1 MTDPVEDLETRLGHR
16 FENRALLEQALT
28 HSSFANE
35 RGLEQDNE
43 RLEFLGDSV
52 LGLVVANR
60 LFRSDPAAPEGVLSR
75 TRSHVV
81 SSEALARRAREL
93 DLGPALRLGHGE
105 DQSGGREKPS
115 LLADALEAVIGAVFV
130 DGGLQAARELVE
142 PWIGAEAADTMD
154 ALDAKSNLQE
164 SLQSQG
170 LEPPFYR
177 HVGRDGP
184 DHDPVFHVECWVGGR
199 VVAAA
204 SGHSKKEAERR
215 AAARALAGLENADR

>member
-1 MTDPVEDLETRLGHR
+1 MLK
-16 FENRALLEQALT
+16 QALT

-52 LGLVVANR
+52 LGLVVADR
-60 LFRSDPAAPEGVLSR
+60 LFRRDPSAPEGVLSR

-81 SSEALARRAREL
+81 SAEALARRAREL
-93 DLGPALRLGHGE
+93 DLGSALRLGHGE

-142 PWIGAEAADTMD
+142 PWVEAEAAETMD
-154 ALDAKSNLQE
+154 ALDAKSDLQE
-164 SLQSQG
+164 SLQGRG
-170 LEPPFYR
+170 LDPPSYR

-184 DHDPVFHVECWVGGR
+184 DHDPLFHVECWIGGR
-199 VVAAA
+199 AVAAA
-204 SGHSKKEAERR
+204 SGHSKKVAERR
-215 AAARALAGLENADR
+215 AAARALAGMEKGRP

>member
-1 MTDPVEDLETRLGHR
+1 MTDPVEALEVRLGHR

-52 LGLVVANR
+52 LGLVVADR
-60 LFRSDPAAPEGVLSR
+60 LFRGDPSAPEGVLSR

-81 SSEALARRAREL
+81 SAEALARRAREL

-130 DGGLQAARELVE
+130 DGGLRAARELVE
-142 PWIGAEAADTMD
+142 PWIEAEAAETMD
-154 ALDAKSNLQE
+154 ALDAKSDLQE

-184 DHDPVFHVECWVGGR
+184 DHDPVFHVECWIGDR
-199 VVAAA
+199 AVAAA

-215 AAARALAGLENADR
+215 AAARALAAMERADR

>member
-1 MTDPVEDLETRLGHR
+1 M
-16 FENRALLEQALT
+16 LEQALT

-52 LGLVVANR
+52 LGLVVADR
-60 LFRSDPAAPEGVLSR
+60 LFRGDPSAPEGVLSR

-81 SSEALARRAREL
+81 SAEALARRAREL
-93 DLGPALRLGHGE
+93 DLGSALRLGHGE
-105 DQSGGREKPS
+105 DHSGGREKPS

-130 DGGLQAARELVE
+130 DGGLGAARELVE
-142 PWIGAEAADTMD
+142 PWIEAEATETMD
-154 ALDAKSNLQE
+154 ALDAKSDLQE

-184 DHDPVFHVECWVGGR
+184 DHAPVFHVECWIAGR
-199 VVAAA
+199 TVATA

-215 AAARALAGLENADR
+215 AAARALAAIERADR

>member
-1 MTDPVEDLETRLGHR
+1 M
-16 FENRALLEQALT
+16 LEQALT

-60 LFRSDPAAPEGVLSR
+60 LFRGDRSAPEGVLSR

-130 DGGLQAARELVE
+130 DGGLQAARDLVE
-142 PWIGAEAADTMD
+142 PWIEAEAAETMD
-154 ALDAKSNLQE
+154 ALDAKSDLQE

-184 DHDPVFHVECWVGGR
+184 DHDPVFHVECWIGGR
-199 VVAAA
+199 AVTMA

-215 AAARALAGLENADR
+215 AAARALAGLKPGPSP

>member
-1 MTDPVEDLETRLGHR
+1 
-16 FENRALLEQALT
+16 LLEQALT

-35 RGLEQDNE
+35 RGMEQDNE

-52 LGLVVANR
+52 LGLVVADR
-60 LFRSDPAAPEGVLSR
+60 LFRRHPSAPEGILSR

-93 DLGPALRLGHGE
+93 KLGSALQLGHGE

-130 DGGLQAARELVE
+130 DGGLQAARDLVE
-142 PWIGAEAADTMD
+142 SWIEAEAGETMD
-154 ALDAKSNLQE
+154 PLDVKSDLQE
-164 SLQSQG
+164 SLQGRG
-170 LEPPFYR
+170 LDPPSYR

-184 DHDPVFHVECWVGGR
+184 DHDPVFHVECWIEGR
-199 VVAAA
+199 AVAAA
-204 SGHSKKEAERR
+204 SGHSKKVAERR
-215 AAARALAGLENADR
+215 AAARALAGMEKADR

>member
-1 MTDPVEDLETRLGHR
+1 M
-16 FENRALLEQALT
+16 LEQALT

-35 RGLEQDNE
+35 RGLERDNE

-52 LGLVVANR
+52 LGLIVADR
-60 LFRSDPAAPEGVLSR
+60 LFRGHPSAPEGVLSR

-81 SSEALARRAREL
+81 SSQALARRARAL

-130 DGGLQAARELVE
+130 DGGLQAARDLVE
-142 PWIGAEAADTMD
+142 PWIEAEAAEAMD
-154 ALDAKSNLQE
+154 ALDAKSDLQE
-164 SLQSQG
+164 SLQGQG

-177 HVGRDGP
+177 HIGRDGP
-184 DHDPVFHVECWVGGR
+184 DHDPVFHVECWIGGR
-199 VVAAA
+199 EVAAA
-204 SGHSKKEAERR
+204 SGRSKKQAERR
-215 AAARALAGLENADR
+215 AAARALAAISA

>member
-1 MTDPVEDLETRLGHR
+1 M
-16 FENRALLEQALT
+16 LEQALT

-35 RGLEQDNE
+35 RGLEHDNE

-52 LGLVVANR
+52 LGLVVTAW
-60 LFRSDPAAPEGVLSR
+60 LFRCHPSAPEGVLSR

-81 SSEALARRAREL
+81 SAEALARRAREL

-105 DQSGGREKPS
+105 DQSGGRGKQS

-130 DGGLQAARELVE
+130 DGGLQAARRLVE
-142 PWIGAEAADTMD
+142 PWIQVEAAEAMD
-154 ALDAKSNLQE
+154 APDAKSDLQE
-164 SLQSQG
+164 ALQGQG
-170 LEPPFYR
+170 LEAPSYR

-199 VVAAA
+199 AVAAA

-215 AAARALAGLENADR
+215 AAARALAGMEDGSSDA

>member
-1 MTDPVEDLETRLGHR
+1 MLQ
-16 FENRALLEQALT
+16 QALT

-35 RGLEQDNE
+35 RGLEHDNE

-52 LGLVVANR
+52 LSLVVANW
-60 LFRSDPAAPEGVLSR
+60 LFRRHPSAPEGVLSR
-75 TRSHVV
+75 IRSHVV
-81 SSEALARRAREL
+81 SAEALARRGREL

-105 DQSGGREKPS
+105 DQSGGRGKQS

-130 DGGLQAARELVE
+130 DGGLQAARRLVE
-142 PWIGAEAADTMD
+142 PWIEIEAAEAMD
-154 ALDAKSNLQE
+154 APDAKSDLQE
-164 SLQSQG
+164 SLQGQG
-170 LEPPFYR
+170 LEPPSYR

-199 VVAAA
+199 AVAAA

-215 AAARALAGLENADR
+215 AAARALAGMELAHDP

>member
-1 MTDPVEDLETRLGHR
+1 MI
-16 FENRALLEQALT
+16 EQALT

-52 LGLVVANR
+52 LGLVVADR
-60 LFRSDPAAPEGVLSR
+60 LFRSDPSAPEGVLSR
-75 TRSHVV
+75 TKSHVV
-81 SSEALARRAREL
+81 SSDALARRARAL
-93 DLGPALRLGHGE
+93 DLGPALLLGHGE

-130 DGGLQAARELVE
+130 DGGLQAARDLVE
-142 PWIGAEAADTMD
+142 PWIEAEASETMD
-154 ALDAKSNLQE
+154 ALDAKSDLQE
-164 SLQSQG
+164 CLQGRG
-170 LEPPFYR
+170 LEPPTYR

-184 DHDPVFHVECWVGGR
+184 DHDPVFHVECRVGGR
-199 VVAAA
+199 AVAAA

-215 AAARALAGLENADR
+215 AAARALAGMDEVDRRR

>member
-1 MTDPVEDLETRLGHR
+1 
-16 FENRALLEQALT
+16 LLEQALT

-52 LGLVVANR
+52 LGLVVADR
-60 LFRSDPAAPEGVLSR
+60 LFRGDPSAPEGVLSR

-81 SSEALARRAREL
+81 SAEALARRAREL
-93 DLGPALRLGHGE
+93 DLGSALRLGHGE
-105 DQSGGREKPS
+105 DHSGGREKPS

-130 DGGLQAARELVE
+130 DGGLGAARELVE
-142 PWIGAEAADTMD
+142 PWIEAEAAETMD
-154 ALDAKSNLQE
+154 AMDAKSDLQE

-184 DHDPVFHVECWVGGR
+184 DHAPVFHVECWIAGR
-199 VVAAA
+199 TVAAA

-215 AAARALAGLENADR
+215 AAARALAAIERADR

>member
-1 MTDPVEDLETRLGHR
+1 M
-16 FENRALLEQALT
+16 LEQALT

-35 RGLEQDNE
+35 RGLEHDNE

-52 LGLVVANR
+52 LGLVVADR
-60 LFRSDPAAPEGVLSR
+60 LFRGDPSAPEGVLSR

-81 SSEALARRAREL
+81 SAEALARRAREL

-105 DQSGGREKPS
+105 DHSGGREKPS

-130 DGGLQAARELVE
+130 DGGLQAARDLVE
-142 PWIGAEAADTMD
+142 QWIEAEAAETMD
-154 ALDAKSNLQE
+154 ALDAKSDLQE

-199 VVAAA
+199 AVAAA
-204 SGHSKKEAERR
+204 SGHSKKVAERR
-215 AAARALAGLENADR
+215 AAARALARMEKTDR

>member
-1 MTDPVEDLETRLGHR
+1 M
-16 FENRALLEQALT
+16 LEQALT

-52 LGLVVANR
+52 LGLVVADR
-60 LFRSDPAAPEGVLSR
+60 LFRGDPSAPEGVLSR

-81 SSEALARRAREL
+81 SAEALARRAREL

-130 DGGLQAARELVE
+130 DGGLRAARELVE
-142 PWIGAEAADTMD
+142 PWIEAEAAETMD
-154 ALDAKSNLQE
+154 ALDAKSDLQE

-184 DHDPVFHVECWVGGR
+184 DHDPVFHVECWIGDR
-199 VVAAA
+199 AVAAA

-215 AAARALAGLENADR
+215 AAARALAAMERADR

>member
-1 MTDPVEDLETRLGHR
+1 M
-16 FENRALLEQALT
+16 LEQALT

-52 LGLVVANR
+52 LGLVVADR
-60 LFRSDPAAPEGVLSR
+60 LFRGDPSAPEGVLSR

-81 SSEALARRAREL
+81 SAEALARRAREL
-93 DLGPALRLGHGE
+93 DLGPALQLGHGE

-130 DGGLQAARELVE
+130 DGGLQAARDLVE
-142 PWIGAEAADTMD
+142 PWIEAEAAETMD
-154 ALDAKSNLQE
+154 ALDAKSDLQE

-184 DHDPVFHVECWVGGR
+184 DHDPVFHVECWIGDR
-199 VVAAA
+199 AVAAA
-204 SGHSKKEAERR
+204 SGHSKKEAERK
-215 AAARALAGLENADR
+215 AAARALAELERAGPQR

>member
-1 MTDPVEDLETRLGHR
+1 M
-16 FENRALLEQALT
+16 LEQALT

-52 LGLVVANR
+52 LGLVVADR
-60 LFRSDPAAPEGVLSR
+60 LFRGDPSAPEGVLSR

-81 SSEALARRAREL
+81 SAEALARRAREL
-93 DLGPALRLGHGE
+93 DLGPALQLGHGE

-130 DGGLQAARELVE
+130 DGGLQAARDLVE
-142 PWIGAEAADTMD
+142 PWIEAEAAETMD
-154 ALDAKSNLQE
+154 ALDAKSDLQE

-184 DHDPVFHVECWVGGR
+184 DHDPVFHVECWIGDR
-199 VVAAA
+199 AAAAA
-204 SGHSKKEAERR
+204 SGHSKKEAERK
-215 AAARALAGLENADR
+215 AAARALAELERAGPQR

>member
-1 MTDPVEDLETRLGHR
+1 M
-16 FENRALLEQALT
+16 LEQALT

-52 LGLVVANR
+52 LGLVVADR
-60 LFRSDPAAPEGVLSR
+60 LFRGDPSAPEGVLSR

-81 SSEALARRAREL
+81 SAEALARRAREL
-93 DLGPALRLGHGE
+93 DLGPALQLGHGE

-130 DGGLQAARELVE
+130 DGGLQAARDLVE
-142 PWIGAEAADTMD
+142 PWIETEAAETMD
-154 ALDAKSNLQE
+154 ALDAKSDLQE

-184 DHDPVFHVECWVGGR
+184 DHDPVFHVECWIGDR
-199 VVAAA
+199 AVAAA
-204 SGHSKKEAERR
+204 SGHSKKEAERK
-215 AAARALAGLENADR
+215 AAARALAELERAGPQR

>member
-1 MTDPVEDLETRLGHR
+1 MLQR
-16 FENRALLEQALT
+16 ALT

-35 RGLEQDNE
+35 RGLEHDNE

-52 LGLVVANR
+52 LSLVVADW
-60 LFRSDPAAPEGVLSR
+60 LFRRHPSAPEGVLSR

-81 SSEALARRAREL
+81 SAGALARRAREL

-105 DQSGGREKPS
+105 DQSGGRGKQS

-130 DGGLQAARELVE
+130 DGGLQAARDLVE
-142 PWIGAEAADTMD
+142 PWIEAEAAETMD
-154 ALDAKSNLQE
+154 ALDAKSDLQE
-164 SLQSQG
+164 SLQGRG
-170 LEPPFYR
+170 LEPPVYR

-199 VVAAA
+199 AVAAA
-204 SGHSKKEAERR
+204 LGHTKKEAERR
-215 AAARALAGLENADR
+215 AAARALANLELDATP

>member
-1 MTDPVEDLETRLGHR
+1 M
-16 FENRALLEQALT
+16 LEQALT

-52 LGLVVANR
+52 LGLVVADR
-60 LFRSDPAAPEGVLSR
+60 LFRGDPSAPEGVLSR

-81 SSEALARRAREL
+81 SAEALARRAREL
-93 DLGPALRLGHGE
+93 DLGSALRLGHGE
-105 DQSGGREKPS
+105 DHSGGREKPS

-130 DGGLQAARELVE
+130 DGGLGAARELVE
-142 PWIGAEAADTMD
+142 PWIEAEAAETMD
-154 ALDAKSNLQE
+154 ALDAKSDLQE

-170 LEPPFYR
+170 LEPPVYR

-184 DHDPVFHVECWVGGR
+184 DHAPMFHVECWIAGR
-199 VVAAA
+199 TVATA

-215 AAARALAGLENADR
+215 AAARALAAMERADR